1 MRSLDVMQC
10 INDVASYCN
19 NVSTG
24 FPLIIDTEDYDS
36 FHDLIFRLRID
47 VAKKFIYVSDFCKE
61 GAIPNIEQA
70 YSSAFAD
77 GVHVLVGLSQACM
90 LQSQSTL
97 QEYLDRA
104 VNETCREH
112 TIILLMHCREYL
124 QKKCRQDVRLERR
137 IRFLGN
143 KNQPLPQII
152 IERNPRYARG
162 KTYNSIGELLS
173 ALEQMTNESIKDS
186 LMISLVTKYS
196 PTLFNKAVYSVSQG
210 PESFDVLCQRFPVFS
225 SGFAKENGTE
235 EQWQWLLERL
245 EIESFEKI
253 IAEEFKVFD
262 LEMCV
267 GDVLENNDSN
277 SNLLWLYWLAIRIQG
292 SNNSYLNKAVK
303 DIKNQLELE
312 KTIYFSIL
320 SVDVNEKNFQQY
332 YRERKKLLDKLKDN
346 KRIAVQ
352 FCNEIGQ
359 KGRKAIFY
367 LTDHTSDEQI
377 CAMKCLS
384 YYDYTQKEIKEILQ
398 RTLPQVYLYLDT
410 FAFNESVIQVDDKLL
425 ASELTDYFTE
435 YKKQKVSNKIQ
446 TEFLTKVDKI
456 AEERPY
462 NRLLGRIATFKNLQ
476 CRDDSPYFIDAL
488 GVEYLSYIKN
498 RCKEYGLIT
507 EIRIAHSELP
517 SITSLNK
524 DYIDYFHDE
533 CKNTKELDEIKHG
546 VNYYD
551 YEKIKQPIHLLNELA
566 VIDNVLKDIRMKLS
580 QGIIKRAIIFSD
592 HGASR
597 LAVINESENGMIELE
612 EKGKHSGRCCPIDED
627 PQIPYVTYENGYA
640 VLANYERF
648 KGGHKAEVEVHGG
661 ATLEEV
667 LVPII
672 AITTKSDRL
681 TYAFENASIERKG
694 SEPTKL
700 VLFCNKEMTNPQLRI
715 KNKFYSGKLIMDNK
729 HAEFI
734 LDDIKRKSTYLAE
747 IYDDNKAT
755 GIELQFEIIK
765 KTHEVD
771 LGF

>member
-1 MRSLDVMQC
+1 MRSLDVIQC

-24 FPLIIDTEDYDS
+24 FPLIIDTEDYDL
-36 FHDLIFRLRID
+36 FHELIFRLRID
-47 VAKKFIYVSDFCKE
+47 VAKKFIYVSDFCKDDS
-61 GAIPNIEQA
+61 IPDIEQA

-77 GVHVLVGLSQACM
+77 GIHVLVGLSQACM
-90 LQSQSTL
+90 LQSQSVL

-124 QKKCRQDVRLERR
+124 QKKCRQDIRLERR
-137 IRFLGN
+137 IKFLGN
-143 KNQPLPQII
+143 STQPLPQII
-152 IERNPRYARG
+152 IEHNPRYAKG
-162 KTYNSIGELLS
+162 TTYNSIGDLLS
-173 ALEQMTNESIKDS
+173 SLEQMTNETIKDS
-186 LMISLVTKYS
+186 LMISLVTRYS
-196 PTLFNKAVYSVSQG
+196 SALFNKAVYSVSQG
-210 PESFDVLCQRFPVFS
+210 PESFDVLCQEYPFFS
-225 SGFAKENGTE
+225 GCLSKENGTE

-245 EIESFEKI
+245 EKESFEKI
-253 IAEEFKVFD
+253 IADEFKVFD
-262 LEMCV
+262 LEICI
-267 GDVLENNDSN
+267 GDVLENNDPG

-292 SNNSYLNKAVK
+292 TSNSYLNKAVK

-312 KTIYFSIL
+312 RSIYFSIL
-320 SVDVNEKNFQQY
+320 SVDVDEEDFGQCYQ
-332 YRERKKLLDKLKDN
+332 ERKKLLDKIKDN
-346 KRIAVQ
+346 KKISAQ
-352 FCNEIGQ
+352 FCNEVGQ

-367 LTDHTSDEQI
+367 LTDRTSDEQI
-377 CAMKCLS
+377 CAMKWLS
-384 YYDYTQKEIKEILQ
+384 YYDYTTKETNEILQ
-398 RTLPQVYLYLDT
+398 RVLPQVFLYMDT
-410 FAFNESVIQVDDKLL
+410 FTFNESIIQVDDEVL
-425 ASELTDYFTE
+425 AGELTDYFTE

-446 TEFLTKVDKI
+446 EDFLSKVDKI
-456 AEERPY
+456 AEDRPY

-476 CRDDSPYFIDAL
+476 CREDSPYFIDAM

-498 RCKEYGLIT
+498 KCKEYGLIT
-507 EIRIAHSELP
+507 EVRIAHSELP

-524 DYIDYFHDE
+524 DYIDYFHDT

-551 YEKIKQPIHLLNELA
+551 YEKIKQPIHLLDELA

-612 EKGKHSGRCCPIDED
+612 EKGKHSGRCCPIDDD
-627 PQIPYVTYENGYA
+627 PQIPYATYENGYA

-667 LVPII
+667 LVPVI
-672 AITTKSDRL
+672 AVTTMPDRL
-681 TYAFENASIERKG
+681 TYAFENDSIERKG
-694 SEPTKL
+694 NEKTKL
-700 VLFCNKEMTNPQLRI
+700 VLFCNREMNKPQLRV
-715 KNKFYSGKLIMDNK
+715 KNKFYSGKLTVDNK

-734 LDDIKRKSTYLAE
+734 LDDIKRKNKYVAE
-747 IYDDNKAT
+747 VYDDNKAT

>member
-1 MRSLDVMQC
+1 
-10 INDVASYCN
+10 
-19 NVSTG
+19 
-24 FPLIIDTEDYDS
+24 
-36 FHDLIFRLRID
+36 
-47 VAKKFIYVSDFCKE
+47 
-61 GAIPNIEQA
+61 
-70 YSSAFAD
+70 
-77 GVHVLVGLSQACM
+77 
-90 LQSQSTL
+90 
-97 QEYLDRA
+97 
-104 VNETCREH
+104 
-112 TIILLMHCREYL
+112 
-124 QKKCRQDVRLERR
+124 
-137 IRFLGN
+137 
-143 KNQPLPQII
+143 
-152 IERNPRYARG
+152 
-162 KTYNSIGELLS
+162 
-173 ALEQMTNESIKDS
+173 
-186 LMISLVTKYS
+186 
-196 PTLFNKAVYSVSQG
+196 
-210 PESFDVLCQRFPVFS
+210 
-225 SGFAKENGTE
+225 
-235 EQWQWLLERL
+235 
-245 EIESFEKI
+245 
-253 IAEEFKVFD
+253 
-262 LEMCV
+262 
-267 GDVLENNDSN
+267 
-277 SNLLWLYWLAIRIQG
+277 
-292 SNNSYLNKAVK
+292 
-303 DIKNQLELE
+303 
-312 KTIYFSIL
+312 
-320 SVDVNEKNFQQY
+320 
-332 YRERKKLLDKLKDN
+332 
-346 KRIAVQ
+346 
-352 FCNEIGQ
+352 
-359 KGRKAIFY
+359 
-367 LTDHTSDEQI
+367 
-377 CAMKCLS
+377 MKCLS
-384 YYDYTQKEIKEILQ
+384 YYDYTKKEISEILQ
-398 RTLPQVYLYLDT
+398 HALPQVNLYLDT
-410 FAFNESVIQVDDKLL
+410 FVFNESIIQVNDESL
-425 ASELTDYFTE
+425 AGELTDYFTE

-446 TEFLTKVDKI
+446 TDFLTKVDKI

-524 DYIDYFHDE
+524 DYIGYFCDV

-672 AITTKSDRL
+672 AITTKSDRSM
-681 TYAFENASIERKG
+681 YAFENDSIERKG

-700 VLFCNKEMTNPQLRI
+700 VLFCNKEMTNPQLRV
-715 KNKFYSGKLIMDNK
+715 KNKFYSGKLITDNK

-747 IYDDNKAT
+747 IYDNNKAT

>member
-10 INDVASYCN
+10 ISDVASYCN

-24 FPLIIDTEDYDS
+24 FPLIIDTEDYDL
-36 FHDLIFRLRID
+36 FHELIFKLRID
-47 VAKKFIYVSDFCKE
+47 VDKKFIYVSNYCK
-61 GAIPNIEQA
+61 GDTIPDIEQA
-70 YSSAFAD
+70 YSSVFAE
-77 GVHVLVGLSQACM
+77 GIHVLVGLSQACM

-97 QEYLDRA
+97 QEYIDRA

-124 QKKCRQDVRLERR
+124 QKKCRQDIRLGRR

-143 KNQPLPQII
+143 NNQPLPQII
-152 IERNPRYARG
+152 IERNPKYAKG
-162 KTYNSIGELLS
+162 KIYHGIGELLS

-196 PTLFNKAVYSVSQG
+196 SALFHKAVYSVSQG
-210 PESFDVLCQRFPVFS
+210 PESFDILCKRFPVFS
-225 SGFAKENGTE
+225 SCLVKENGTE
-235 EQWQWLLERL
+235 EQWQWLLEQL
-245 EIESFEKI
+245 EKDSFQKI
-253 IAEEFKVFD
+253 IVDEFKVYD
-262 LEMCV
+262 LAMGI
-267 GDVLENNDSN
+267 GDVLGNNDSN
-277 SNLLWLYWLAIRIQG
+277 SNLLWLYWLALKIQG
-292 SNNSYLNKAVK
+292 SDNSYLNKAVN
-303 DIKNQLELE
+303 DINNQLELE

-320 SVDVNEKNFQQY
+320 SLDIHEKIFPQY
-332 YRERKKLLDKLKDN
+332 YQERKKLLDKLKDN
-346 KRIAVQ
+346 KKIAAQ
-352 FCNEIGQ
+352 FCNEVGQ

-367 LTDHTSDEQI
+367 LTDHTIDEQI

-384 YYDYTQKEIKEILQ
+384 CYDYTQKEVNEILQ
-398 RTLPQVYLYLDT
+398 RTLPQVYLYMDT
-410 FAFNESVIQVDDKLL
+410 FIFNESVIQVDDESL
-425 ASELTDYFTE
+425 AGELTDYFTE

-446 TEFLTKVDKI
+446 NDFLTKVDQI
-456 AEERPY
+456 AEDRPY
-462 NRLLGRIATFKNLQ
+462 NRLLGRMATFKNMQ

-524 DYIDYFHDE
+524 DYIGYFRDT
-533 CKNTKELDEIKHG
+533 CKTTKELDEIKHG
-546 VNYYD
+546 INYYD

-566 VIDNVLKDIRMKLS
+566 VIDNVLKDICMKLS
-580 QGIIKRAIIFSD
+580 QGMIKRAIIFSD

-597 LAVINESENGMIELE
+597 LAVINESENGTIELD
-612 EKGKHSGRCCPIDED
+612 EKGKHSGRCCPVDDD
-627 PQIPYVTYENGYA
+627 PQIPYATYENGYA

-672 AITTKSDRL
+672 AITSKSDRL
-681 TYAFENASIERKG
+681 MYAFENDSIERKG

-700 VLFCNKEMTNPQLRI
+700 VLFCNREMKNPQLRV
-715 KNKFYSGKLIMDNK
+715 KNKFYSGKLTVDNK
-729 HAEFI
+729 HAEFV
-734 LDDIKRKSTYLAE
+734 LEDIKRKNKYSAE
-747 IYDDNKAT
+747 VYDDNKAT